1 MTPLT
6 STELVSIQGG
16 WDWDNFLA
24 GAAIGCAIAAIT
36 LATGGGALA
45 GEAAIIAW
53 SGAGISV
60 LNLYL

>member
-16 WDWDNFLA
+16 WDWDNFLS
-24 GAAIGCAIAAIT
+24 GAAIGCGIAAIT
-36 LATGGGALA
+36 LATGGGSLVGGAAVLA
-45 GEAAIIAW
+45 WTGV
-53 SGAGISV
+53 GISV